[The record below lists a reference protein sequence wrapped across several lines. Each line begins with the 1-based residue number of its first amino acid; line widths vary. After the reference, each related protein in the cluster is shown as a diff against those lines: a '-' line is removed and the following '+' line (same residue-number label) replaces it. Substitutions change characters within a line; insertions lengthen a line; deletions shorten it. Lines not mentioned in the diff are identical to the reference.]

1 MSIPQDGNFLG
12 LSCQLG
18 GLRMNGIVGNTPVSG
33 TAPNLTF
40 VTIDDPAVT
49 QTLSKTITG
58 KFLEVKVGSNNSNT
72 KTESF
77 YIPLYQ

>member
-1 MSIPQDGNFLG
+1 MSGIPADSNFRK
-12 LSCQLG
+12 LSCELG
-18 GLRMNGIVGNTPVSG
+18 GFTLNGNISQQ
-33 TAPNLTF
+33 TAFSATV